1 MFPEPYHRRIH
12 HPDGPACNRDHDA
25 NGKLLFRKEQVE
37 GRIEAGRDFAP
48 GMYLVE
54 VTNQTATKGGARDQI
69 RTISSS

>member
-1 MFPEPYHRRIH
+1 VTIY
-12 HPDGPACNRDHDA
+12 DA

-54 VTNQTATKGGARDQI
+54 VTNQTATKVVRAIKSAR
-69 RTISSS
+69 